1 MPPRLRNTATAEAA
15 PKEHRYDI
23 PGLRFNEPLSWRAGK
38 AIPVGDLLTRL
49 QKLAT
54 ELRNYDLDQVDSRAF
69 TTLSQDLANAN
80 LLAHKD
86 KGVRAWTISC
96 IVDVLKICAPD
107 APFIE
112 GQLKDIFTVVIN
124 SILPALADPTNAYN
138 AQHVYILSSLAESQ
152 SILLVTDIPNHENL
166 IISLFTTAFDIVSA
180 SGTSPSGVEISKS
193 VEYHLKNLLAAVVD
207 EVSLPQE
214 VTDIIISQF
223 MRVDARNFQDHGTKG
238 RKRDGQDSKQGTL
251 LLKGY
256 PPAYNMAKSLCTT
269 CPEKMTAHITQ
280 YFGTVIVDATA
291 AVSLNGA
298 SKGHSRRRSESV
310 DDDED
315 KERVADLRKAHR
327 LLRELWRACPDVL
340 LNVIPQIE
348 AEFNADSVSLR
359 ELATET
365 IGDMTAGIGIAGFPP
380 STPLDPAAYP
390 LPSINQQDESVA
402 QLTNPVLTPAS
413 PKPFMAVHATAY
425 QSFLGRR
432 NDKSHLVREAWAKA
446 AARIMRTSAGGIG
459 MNPEELDSLLAG
471 FAQMLRDAEEHVR
484 LAATKAMDIFTYDSL
499 INVLGADSGLAKRD
513 TVFSSLA
520 DRVTDKK
527 HHVREAAMELLAR
540 IWGVA
545 SRDIEN
551 GNDVVKGVIG
561 DIPNRLFGAFFTN
574 EPHVIAVLDRVLY
587 ESLLPLSFPPSKAQ
601 VSRTDSQKQR
611 AKDKEGGSQEEPV
624 FDPDAIRAR
633 RILTLVQSL
642 DTKRRQVFFGMQ
654 HRQAQLSKGMKV
666 FLDTCEEY
674 NGGVVGDDSSEATL
688 KARLSRMIE
697 TISKTFPDPG
707 ALSDGLWKFAKQHD
721 RRCYQLIRF
730 ATGPENEYRT
740 VIKAIKE
747 LNKRIREGAAHVHSL
762 IDTIQPILYRCALLA
777 YNRSHIPTIMQIS
790 RTDEDR
796 LGEVAHEVLNQISAR
811 NPEVL
816 KYHIQT
822 LCKELEEETPTAKK
836 AEKDGAAATL
846 KACAGYAR
854 KYPSD
859 LPKERKFMTVL
870 TQFALFSRSPRAAKH
885 AVSIIMMVADKK
897 EMYARDLL
905 SKALQDSQA
914 ENPYFLAHL
923 ATTAQ
928 LCLLAPAA
936 ANVEADAIHTL
947 AVSEILLKNRRPSQD
962 DDPNAWDDR
971 DDEETMSKELA
982 LKILVN
988 RARAQIESVVS
999 DELASPMQVAFRY
1012 LTALVRNAG
1021 EITDSGDTPPG
1032 QKNRLRLSAVHLIL
1046 KLCNH
1051 NRKCEEHLDARE
1063 FNMIALIM
1071 IHPPNPV
1078 RAGFVNSLKKYLGQN
1093 LAHRWFTAFFLLAFE
1108 PDMEL
1113 RASTVTWLRARA
1125 QLFKRQHL
1133 SVKNEERKQ
1142 QPILEP
1148 IFARLIS
1155 LLAHHPDYPTQESD
1169 DPDGE
1174 LLDFAK
1180 YIVFYLWSVSN
1191 DENLSLIFH
1200 FAQRVKDVKDGITG
1214 TEEASERL
1222 YVLSDLA
1229 QAVIRN
1235 YADIMPGHS
1244 KGASNLQTYPGK
1256 VSLPKALFKPLS
1268 NHEAAQEIAEKNY
1281 LPEDVAISLEK
1292 MIRTYVK
1299 ELKTG
1304 TQPPKRAPAA
1314 SKKRKSDRAG
1324 LEVDKD
1330 DGEEK
1335 PAKKPKK
1342 STLAI
1347 RKTPKLKRKSSEPPS
1362 SVILPSRRSG
1372 RSSRVATYAESDTG
1386 DEDMELEEADE
1397 PTSSPISRRQ
1407 SKVKKPEPKVVHDEQ
1422 SDGADQVHEEA
1433 IEDENTALD
1442 LEVEEEGAEDEI
1454 GVHADDDAAVDGNDT
1469 IMTEG
1474 EERSL
1479 PLKETQTPATRERRG
1494 KGGGGKKTTPAK
1506 KSGPTPKRVD
1516 KPARTTRQTR
1526 RAKA

>member
-1 MPPRLRNTATAEAA
+1 MPSRLRNAATAEAA
-15 PKEHRYDI
+15 QKEHRYDI
-23 PGLRFNEPLSWRAGK
+23 PGLQFNEPLSWRAGK

-86 KGVRAWTISC
+86 KGVRAWTLSC

-112 GQLKDIFTVVIN
+112 GQLKDIFTVIIN
-124 SILPALADPTNAYN
+124 SILPALVDPTNAYN

-166 IISLFTTAFDIVSA
+166 IVSLFTTAFDIVSA
-180 SGTSPSGVEISKS
+180 SGANPSGVEISKS

-223 MRVDARNFQDHGTKG
+223 MRVDARNLQDHGTKG
-238 RKRDGQDSKQGTL
+238 KKRDGQDSKQGTL

-291 AVSLNGA
+291 ATSLNGA
-298 SKGHSRRRSESV
+298 SKGHTRRGSELL

-315 KERVADLRKAHR
+315 RESVADLRKAHR

-359 ELATET
+359 QLATET
-365 IGDMTAGIGIAGFPP
+365 IGDMTAGIGIAGISP
-380 STPLDPAAYP
+380 SVPLDPAAYP
-390 LPSINQQDESVA
+390 LPSITQQDESA
-402 QLTNPVLTPAS
+402 SQTTNPILVPAS
-413 PKPFMAVHATAY
+413 PKPFVAVHATAY

-432 NDKSHLVREAWAKA
+432 NDRSHLVREAWAKA
-446 AARIMRTSAGGIG
+446 AARIIRTSAGGIG
-459 MNPEELDSLLAG
+459 MSSEELGSLLAG
-471 FAQMLRDAEEHVR
+471 FAQMLRDVEEHVR
-484 LAATKAMDIFTYDSL
+484 LAAVVAMDMFTYDTL
-499 INVLGADSGLAKRD
+499 INVLGADTGLAARD

-545 SRDIEN
+545 SRDIEQ
-551 GNDVVKGVIG
+551 GNDVVRGLIG
-561 DIPNRLFGAFFTN
+561 EVPNRLFGAYFTN

-587 ESLLPLSFPPSKAQ
+587 ESLLPLSFPPSK
-601 VSRTDSQKQR
+601 VHTSRADSQKQR
-611 AKDKEGGSQEEPV
+611 AKDKDGSSQEEQV

-633 RILTLVQSL
+633 RILTLVHSL
-642 DTKRRQVFFGMQ
+642 DAKRRQVFFGMQ
-654 HRQAQLSKGMKV
+654 HRQVQLSKGMKV
-666 FLDTCEEY
+666 FVDTCEEY
-674 NGGVVGDDSSEATL
+674 NGGVVEDDSSEAKL
-688 KARLSRMIE
+688 KTRLTRMIE
-697 TISKTFPDPG
+697 TISKTFPNPS
-707 ALSDGLWKFAKQHD
+707 ALSDDLWKFAKQHD

-740 VIKAIKE
+740 VTKAIKE
-747 LNKRIREGAAHVHSL
+747 LNKRIREGPANVHSL
-762 IDTIQPILYRCALLA
+762 VDTIQPILYRCALLA
-777 YNRSHIPTIMQIS
+777 YNRSHIPTIMEIS
-790 RTDEDR
+790 RTGENG
-796 LGEVAHEVLNQISAR
+796 LGEVAHEVLSQISAR

-816 KYHIQT
+816 RYHIQA
-822 LCKELEEETPTAKK
+822 LCKELEEDVPTAKK
-836 AEKDGAAATL
+836 LEKDGAAATL

-870 TQFALFSRSPRAAKH
+870 TQFALFSRSPQAAKH

-905 SKALQDSQA
+905 SKALQDQQA
-914 ENPYFLAHL
+914 QTPYFLARL
-923 ATTAQ
+923 ATIAQ

-936 ANVEADAIHTL
+936 ANAEADAIRTM
-947 AVSEILLKNRRPSQD
+947 AVSEILLKNRHPSRTD
-962 DDPNAWDDR
+962 DSNAWDDK
-971 DDEETMSKELA
+971 DDEETMSKGLA

-988 RARAQIESVVS
+988 RARAPNEDPESDDS
-999 DELASPMQVAFRY
+999 ASSIQAAFGY
-1012 LTALVRNAG
+1012 LTALIRNGG
-1021 EITDSGDTPPG
+1021 EITHSADTPPA
-1032 QKNRLRLSAVHLIL
+1032 QKNRLRLTAVHFIL

-1051 NRKCEEHLDARE
+1051 DRKYEDHIDAKE
-1063 FNMIALIM
+1063 FNQIALVM

-1078 RAGFVNSLKKYLGQN
+1078 RTGFVNSLKKYLGRN
-1093 LAHRWFTAFFLLAFE
+1093 LAPRWFTAFFLLAFE
-1108 PDMEL
+1108 PDVEL
-1113 RASTVTWLRARA
+1113 RSSTITWLRARA
-1125 QLFKRQHL
+1125 QWFKRQQL
-1133 SVKNEERKQ
+1133 SANSEEKKKQ

-1155 LLAHHPDYPTQESD
+1155 ILAHHPDYPTQESD

-1180 YIVFYLWSVSN
+1180 YIVFYLWSISN
-1191 DENLSLIFH
+1191 DDNLSLIFH

-1214 TEEASERL
+1214 TEETSERL

-1229 QAVIRN
+1229 QAVVRN
-1235 YADIMPGHS
+1235 YADIGPGHS

-1256 VSLPKALFKPLS
+1256 VTLPKALFKPLAS
-1268 NHEAAQEIAEKNY
+1268 HEAAQEIAEKNY
-1281 LPEDVAISLEK
+1281 LPEDVAVDLEK
-1292 MIRTYVK
+1292 MIRSYIK

-1304 TQPPKRAPAA
+1304 IQPPKRAPGAG
-1314 SKKRKSDRAG
+1314 KKRKSNASG
-1324 LEVDKD
+1324 LEGDKD
-1330 DGEEK
+1330 EEEEK
-1335 PAKKPKK
+1335 PAKKAKK
-1342 STLAI
+1342 GTLAI
-1347 RKTPKLKRKSSEPPS
+1347 RKTPKLKRKSSAPPS
-1362 SVILPSRRSG
+1362 SATLPSRKSG
-1372 RSSRVATYAESDTG
+1372 RSSRVTTYAESDTS
-1386 DEDMELEEADE
+1386 DEDAEMEDADE
-1397 PTSSPISRRQ
+1397 TASSPVAQRQ
-1407 SKVKKPEPKVVHDEQ
+1407 RKVKRQESEV
-1422 SDGADQVHEEA
+1422 VHEEPS
-1433 IEDENTALD
+1433 DEENKSLD
-1442 LEVEEEGAEDEI
+1442 LEAGEQEVEDEVD
-1454 GVHADDDAAVDGNDT
+1454 VHEDDDAAVNGSDAGAG
-1469 IMTEG
+1469 EK
-1474 EERSL
+1474 EERSP
-1479 PLKETQTPATRERRG
+1479 PLKEKQNAATRRGRG
-1494 KGGGGKKTTPAK
+1494 KGGSSKKTTPAK
-1506 KSGPTPKRVD
+1506 KSTPPQKQSD
-1516 KPARTTRQTR
+1516 QPARTTRQMR
-1526 RAKA
+1526 RAKR

>member
-1 MPPRLRNTATAEAA
+1 
-15 PKEHRYDI
+15 
-23 PGLRFNEPLSWRAGK
+23 
-38 AIPVGDLLTRL
+38 
-49 QKLAT
+49 
-54 ELRNYDLDQVDSRAF
+54 
-69 TTLSQDLANAN
+69 
-80 LLAHKD
+80 
-86 KGVRAWTISC
+86 
-96 IVDVLKICAPD
+96 
-107 APFIE
+107 
-112 GQLKDIFTVVIN
+112 
-124 SILPALADPTNAYN
+124 
-138 AQHVYILSSLAESQ
+138 LAESQ

-180 SGTSPSGVEISKS
+180 SGTNASGVEISKS

-207 EVSLPQE
+207 EVSLPPE

-348 AEFNADSVSLR
+348 AEFNADSVPLR
-359 ELATET
+359 QLATET
-365 IGDMTAGIGIAGFPP
+365 VGDITAGIGIAGFPP

-390 LPSINQQDESVA
+390 LPSINQQDESAA
-402 QLTNPVLTPAS
+402 QMTNPVLVPAS
-413 PKPFMAVHATAY
+413 PKPFMAVHASAY

-432 NDKSHLVREAWAKA
+432 NDRSHLVREAWAKA

-459 MNPEELDSLLAG
+459 MNTEELDSLLAG

-484 LAATKAMDIFTYDSL
+484 LAAIKAMDMFTYDTL

-513 TVFSSLA
+513 TVLSSLA

-545 SRDIEN
+545 SRDIEE

-561 DIPNRLFGAFFTN
+561 DIPNRLFGAYFTN

-601 VSRTDSQKQR
+601 MSRTDSQKQR
-611 AKDKEGGSQEEPV
+611 TKDKEGSSQEEPV

-674 NGGVVGDDSSEATL
+674 NGGIVEDDSTEATL
-688 KARLSRMIE
+688 KARLTRMIE

-707 ALSDGLWKFAKQHD
+707 ALSDDLWKFAKQHD

-747 LNKRIREGAAHVHSL
+747 LNKRIREGPANVHSL

-777 YNRSHIPTIMQIS
+777 YNRSHIPTIMEIS
-790 RTDEDR
+790 RTHEDD
-796 LGEVAHEVLNQISAR
+796 LGEVAHEVLSQISAR

-822 LCKELEEETPTAKK
+822 LCTELEEETPTAKK

-859 LPKERKFMTVL
+859 LPRERKFMTVL

-897 EMYARDLL
+897 EMYAKELL
-905 SKALQDSQA
+905 SKALRDSQA

-936 ANVEADAIHTL
+936 ASVEADAIHAL
-947 AVSEILLKNRRPSQD
+947 AVSEILLKNRRPSRH

-988 RARAQIESVVS
+988 RARGQIETADS
-999 DELASPMQVAFRY
+999 DELTSPMQVAFRY
-1012 LTALVRNAG
+1012 LTALIRNAG

-1032 QKNRLRLSAVHLIL
+1032 QKNRLRLSAVHLIM

-1051 NRKCEEHLDARE
+1051 NRKCEDHIDARD

-1078 RAGFVNSLKKYLGQN
+1078 RTGFVNSLKKYLGQS

-1133 SVKNEERKQ
+1133 SVKNDEKKKQ

-1155 LLAHHPDYPTQESD
+1155 MLAHHPDYPTQESD

-1200 FAQRVKDVKDGITG
+1200 FAQRVKDVQDGITG

-1256 VSLPKALFKPLS
+1256 VTLPKALFKPLS

-1281 LPEDVAISLEK
+1281 LPEDVAIGLEK

-1314 SKKRKSDRAG
+1314 GKKRKSDATG
-1324 LEVDKD
+1324 LEGDKD
-1330 DGEEK
+1330 DGDEK

-1362 SVILPSRRSG
+1362 SVTLPSRRSG
-1372 RSSRVATYAESDTG
+1372 RNSKVATYAESDTA
-1386 DEDMELEEADE
+1386 DEDIELEDADE
-1397 PTSSPISRRQ
+1397 PASSPIARRQ
-1407 SKVKKPEPKVVHDEQ
+1407 SNVKKSEPKVVHEEQ
-1422 SDGADQVHEEA
+1422 SDGSDQVGEEA
-1433 IEDENTALD
+1433 IDDERTAFD
-1442 LEVEEEGAEDEI
+1442 LEAEAEGAEDNVD
-1454 GVHADDDAAVDGNDT
+1454 VHEDDDAAVNGNDT
-1469 IMTEG
+1469 ESVEE
-1474 EERSL
+1474 EERSP
-1479 PLKETQTPATRERRG
+1479 PLTEKQIPARRKGRG
-1494 KGGGGKKTTPAK
+1494 KGGGSKKTAPAK
-1506 KSGPTPKRVD
+1506 KSAPPQKQVEQT
-1516 KPARTTRQTR
+1516 ARPTRQTR